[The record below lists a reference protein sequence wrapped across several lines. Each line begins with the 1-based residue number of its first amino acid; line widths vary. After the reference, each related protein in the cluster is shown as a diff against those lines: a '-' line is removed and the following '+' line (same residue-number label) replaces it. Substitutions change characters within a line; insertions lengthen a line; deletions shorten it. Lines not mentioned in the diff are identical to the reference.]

1 VFSARAEHPPRKGV
15 RGALAQSYG
24 RSASALKQLFLQEYA
39 DDIVTLLCCRFATP
53 IKKAMPEQHPVRPDS
68 GIAVEEAQPEVKQ
81 PPLYRVVL
89 LNDDYTPM
97 EFVVDV
103 LEKFFG
109 LDRPTA
115 TRIMLEVHT
124 KGKGVCGVFTY
135 EIAETKVAQVTTYAR
150 DHQHPL
156 MCTLEEA

>member
-1 VFSARAEHPPRKGV
+1 MRYFTLVLPFGDPYKDIIMSDPQPP
-15 RGALAQSYG
+15 
-24 RSASALKQLFLQEYA
+24 
-39 DDIVTLLCCRFATP
+39 
-53 IKKAMPEQHPVRPDS
+53 RPDS
-68 GIAVEEAQPEVKQ
+68 GRPDNGAGPDSGVVVEESRPQVKQ
-81 PPLYRVVL
+81 PPLYQVVL

-103 LEKFFG
+103 LEKFFSMN
-109 LDRPTA
+109 RPAA

-124 KGKGVCGVFTY
+124 KGKGICGVFTY

>member
-1 VFSARAEHPPRKGV
+1 MSEDPR
-15 RGALAQSYG
+15 Q
-24 RSASALKQLFLQEYA
+24 
-39 DDIVTLLCCRFATP
+39 P
-53 IKKAMPEQHPVRPDS
+53 PDS
-68 GIAVEEAQPEVKQ
+68 GTLVAEATPKTKQ
-81 PPLYRVVL
+81 PPLYQVLL

-103 LEKFFG
+103 LERFFG
-109 LDRPTA
+109 LNRPNA

-124 KGKGVCGVFTY
+124 RGRGVCGVFTY

-156 MCTLEEA
+156 MCTLEQA